1 LIHGIESLEALEN
14 FMIKYLPI
22 FLETFSFFLVTFDL
36 CYQNRDIDP
45 KTIPRMLIVF
55 GGTSALP
62 FIIFTLF
69 LCMYAPYSVSTG
81 DYGLQKYIDYA
92 NPIVLNILEYVTFPI
107 LLSVLIIGI
116 ISTRF
121 KEEKKPRYT
130 AFGCIFF
137 IISKAFSVY
146 LLN

>member
-1 LIHGIESLEALEN
+1 LIHSIESLKALEN
-14 FMIKYLPI
+14 YMIKYFPI

-36 CYQNRDIDP
+36 YYQNKDVDP
-45 KTIPRMLIVF
+45 KTIVKILMVF
-55 GGTSALP
+55 GSTSMLP
-62 FIIFTLF
+62 FIFWGF
-69 LCMYAPYSVSTG
+69 ALCFYAPMSMSTG
-81 DYGLQKYIDYA
+81 NYAIQPYINYA
-92 NPIVLNILEYVTFPI
+92 EPIVFNILKYVTFPI

-137 IISKAFSVY
+137 IISKTFSVW